1 MTSGGSAPARR
12 GCCARSGQ
20 HEVTGPLRVPRA
32 CARRSRAPRRRRARA
47 RSLALARFRFLGDKP
62 AACLSRSPPRRC
74 RIFFSSFFAFLLL
87 LMLHCHEKKAEN
99 CPTSGGQRFFQ
110 GMAGAPGSTER
121 PYTLAVV
128 GGGPAAISV
137 RVAVVAKRGSP
148 VPRSLARFRYL
159 FEQLG
164 SSFCPSCWD
173 HGTARSLR
181 FRATPP
187 LAWYC
192 LNPGVPNDSVVGV
205 SAITTSSES
214 LRFPVHAA
222 RAERTCPRSR
232 AAPTLLRASLCA
244 TC

>member
-1 MTSGGSAPARR
+1 MSRRRGFGDGSSGARFSPSCRCMISPSSSRSALALAPARR
-12 GCCARSGQ
+12 ASNLISASTARFTCAGSRRDSLIVYRRISRQFEGFYSNTEAGGVNASAGWLRRRVRRSVRTRSRSLAGGQ
-20 HEVTGPLRVPRA
+20 
-32 CARRSRAPRRRRARA
+32 RRSRCAWAW
-47 RSLALARFRFLGDKP
+47 
-62 AACLSRSPPRRC
+62 
-74 RIFFSSFFAFLLL
+74 SS
-87 LMLHCHEKKAEN
+87 
-99 CPTSGGQRFFQ
+99 
-110 GMAGAPGSTER
+110 
-121 PYTLAVV
+121 
-128 GGGPAAISV
+128 
-137 RVAVVAKRGSP
+137 KRGSP
-148 VPRSLARFRYL
+148 VPRSLARCRYL

-187 LAWYC
+187 LALYC
-192 LNPGVPNDSVVGV
+192 LNPGAPNDSVAGV

-214 LRFPVHAA
+214 LPFPVHAA